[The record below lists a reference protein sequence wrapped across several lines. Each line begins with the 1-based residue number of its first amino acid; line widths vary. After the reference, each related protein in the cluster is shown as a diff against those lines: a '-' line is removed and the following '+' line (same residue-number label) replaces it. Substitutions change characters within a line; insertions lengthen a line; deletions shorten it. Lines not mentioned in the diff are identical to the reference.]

1 MPHREPLLGG
11 SPDTRDDGTVRLP
24 SSRLDPVDPDE
35 FEALLEQR
43 YGRPPKP
50 GDRVLN
56 VTRLWARHP
65 ALMTAQRGLQRH
77 LLQDSPLPARLRE
90 LAILRIGWLCR
101 SGYELAQHAW
111 MGLDA
116 GLDRGDLRRV
126 PEGHEAPG
134 WSPVEA
140 AVLRAVDEMYHD
152 QRVTDETWAT
162 LDQHLSVEQLIDLLS
177 VVGRY
182 WTVSVVLNSTGVQLE
197 EETLPFEHYLDTDRA
212 SEESE
217 A

>member
-1 MPHREPLLGG
+1 MRR
-11 SPDTRDDGTVRLP
+11 PDP
-24 SSRLDPVDPDE
+24 RLDPVDPDQFDE
-35 FEALLEQR
+35 IRRER
-43 YGRPPKP
+43 YGRGPEP
-50 GDRVLN
+50 GERVLN

-65 ALMTAQRGLQRH
+65 ALMDAQRPLQRH
-77 LLQDSPLPARLRE
+77 LLLDSPLPARLRE

-116 GLDRGDLRRV
+116 GLDRGDLQRV
-126 PEGHEAPG
+126 PEGPEASG

-140 AVLRAVDEMYHD
+140 AVLRAVDEMYEDHRVAD
-152 QRVTDETWAT
+152 QTWAT
-162 LDQHLSVEQLIDLLS
+162 LDQHLTVEQLIDLLS

-197 EETLPFEHYLDTDRA
+197 DDTLPFEHYLDPNQTNQGSDA
-212 SEESE
+212 
-217 A
+217 